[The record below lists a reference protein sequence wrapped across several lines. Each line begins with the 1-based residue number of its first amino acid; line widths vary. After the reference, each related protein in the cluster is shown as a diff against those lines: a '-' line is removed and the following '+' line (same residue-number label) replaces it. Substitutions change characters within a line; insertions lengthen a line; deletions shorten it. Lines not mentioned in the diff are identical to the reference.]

1 MNLIDLYDTL
11 SLPENDNKVFNAIP
25 IPEYPNF
32 RIAIDF
38 EGNAVL
44 LLSISKRIKDLSL
57 KNFRLKYLQLEQN
70 LECRI
75 YENNSFK
82 LQTFTVVTFRCS
94 DKNLQEYFLRIS
106 ETLVSTI
113 GQKPTQQQ
121 VNDSLKKFVEVF
133 RTLTDSPTNTINGL
147 WAEIFLIENSSN
159 PKSVINYWHNLP
171 EEKFDFNA
179 GVERIEVKSNS
190 NFERKHIFSAE
201 QLNPPPDTQVLIASI
216 FLKQHNSGM
225 NIQQLLESVSKK
237 VNYDFETVN
246 KLNSIVFRTLGTSLE
261 QSIGIKF
268 DYAIAEQSMQF
279 YRHQDVG
286 KIEKIHILNEVSEVR
301 FKSDLREIAPVNINT
316 FQKKG
321 ILFRSI
327 KQP

>member
-1 MNLIDLYDTL
+1 MNLIELYDTL

-25 IPEYPNF
+25 IPEFPNF

-44 LLSISKRIKDLSL
+44 LLSVSKRIKDLSL

-75 YENNSFK
+75 YENDSFI

-94 DKNLQEYFLRIS
+94 DRNLQEYFLRIS

-121 VNDSLKKFVEVF
+121 VIDSLKKFVEVF
-133 RTLTDSPTNTINGL
+133 KTLTDSPTNTINGL
-147 WAEIFLIENSSN
+147 WAELFLIENSSN

-179 GVERIEVKSNS
+179 GLERIEVKSSS

-201 QLNPPPDTQVLIASI
+201 QLNPPSDTQVLIASI

-225 NIQQLLESVSKK
+225 NIQQLLESISKK
-237 VNYDFETVN
+237 VNYDFETTD
-246 KLNSIVFRTLGTSLE
+246 KLNSIVFRTL
-261 QSIGIKF
+261 
-268 DYAIAEQSMQF
+268 
-279 YRHQDVG
+279 
-286 KIEKIHILNEVSEVR
+286 
-301 FKSDLREIAPVNINT
+301 
-316 FQKKG
+316 
-321 ILFRSI
+321 
-327 KQP
+327 

>member
-1 MNLIDLYDTL
+1 MNLIELYDTL

-25 IPEYPNF
+25 IPEYQNF

-44 LLSISKRIKDLSL
+44 LLSVSKRIKDLSL

-75 YENNSFK
+75 YENDSFI

-94 DKNLQEYFLRIS
+94 DRNLQEYFLRIS

-121 VNDSLKKFVEVF
+121 VINSLKKFVEVF
-133 RTLTDSPTNTINGL
+133 KTLTDSPTNTINGL
-147 WAEIFLIENSSN
+147 WAELFLIENSSN

-179 GVERIEVKSNS
+179 GLERIEVKSSS

-201 QLNPPPDTQVLIASI
+201 QLNPPSDTQVLIASI

-225 NIQQLLESVSKK
+225 NIQQLLESISKK
-237 VNYDFETVN
+237 VNYDFETAD
-246 KLNSIVFRTLGTSLE
+246 KLNSIVFRTLGSSLE
-261 QSIGIKF
+261 HSIGIKF
-268 DYAIAEQSMQF
+268 DYAIALQSLQF
-279 YRHQDVG
+279 YRHKDIH
-286 KIEKIHILNEVSEVR
+286 KIEEIHIGNNVSEVKY
-301 FKSDLREIAPVNINT
+301 KSDLTNISPVEVGKLKD
-316 FQKKG
+316 KK
-321 ILFRSI
+321 ILFSAL
-327 KQP
+327 

>member
-44 LLSISKRIKDLSL
+44 LLSVSKRIKDLSL

-75 YENNSFK
+75 YENDSFK
-82 LQTFTVVTFRCS
+82 LQIFTVVTFRCS
-94 DKNLQEYFLRIS
+94 DRNLQEYFLRIS

-121 VNDSLKKFVEVF
+121 VIDSLKKFVEVF
-133 RTLTDSPTNTINGL
+133 KTLTDSPTNTINGL
-147 WAEIFLIENSSN
+147 WAELFLIENSSN
-159 PKSVINYWHNLP
+159 PKSIMNYWHNLP

-179 GVERIEVKSNS
+179 GVERIEVKSSS

-201 QLNPPPDTQVLIASI
+201 QLNPPSDSQVLIASI

-225 NIQQLLESVSKK
+225 NIQQLLESISKK
-237 VNYDFETVN
+237 VNYDFETAD
-246 KLNSIVFRTLGTSLE
+246 KLNSIVFRTLGSSLE
-261 QSIGIKF
+261 HSIGIKF
-268 DYAIAEQSMQF
+268 DYAIALQSLQF
-279 YRHQDVG
+279 YRHQDID
-286 KIEKIHILNEVSEVR
+286 KIEEIHIGNNVSEVKY
-301 FKSDLREIAPVNINT
+301 KSDLTKISPVEVGKLKDK
-316 FQKKG
+316 Q
-321 ILFRSI
+321 ILFNAL
-327 KQP
+327 